1 MVDVAGG
8 VSCGEDD
15 GDAAVFVALGVENT
29 ADALF
34 GSGTLDEE
42 VGDMGREVVFAAMS
56 EDGVAHV
63 GDDAAEAVGAYMG
76 VGVDGDGG
84 VGAVFDEALDD
95 IGGVATLGAAGVEFA
110 VGVGSGTAFT
120 EAPVAFGV
128 DLTGAAEKGD
138 IKGALLDGLTAFDN
152 DGAQAAFESPQGSKQ
167 SGRSGTDDNDGRLVV
182 AVLIA
187 AAVVGGDE
195 RFVAV

>member
-1 MVDVAGG
+1 MA
-8 VSCGEDD
+8 CGEDD

-84 VGAVFDEALDD
+84 VGTVFDEALDD

-110 VGVGSGTAFT
+110 VGVGSGTAFA

-138 IKGALLDGLTAFDN
+138 VEGALLDGLTAFDN
-152 DGAQAAFESPQGSKQ
+152 DGSEAAFESPQGSEQ
-167 SGRSGTDDNDGRLVV
+167 SGRTGTDDDDGWFGA